1 MTACVVR
8 SGTTALSRC
17 NLAVADGRTAPPGRR
32 MGHAGAI
39 IGGAVADPRVR
50 DSVPAG
56 EATCAP
62 GALRD
67 GDEAIEHGTA
77 PYRSKALVAR
87 LPGNLTTRRGGV

>member
-39 IGGAVADPRVR
+39 IGGADDTAQSKMD
-50 DSVPAG
+50 
-56 EATCAP
+56 
-62 GALRD
+62 ALRSCGLVVAESPAD
-67 GDEAIEHGTA
+67 LGSSMAAGLGL
-77 PYRSKALVAR
+77 ALAASR
-87 LPGNLTTRRGGV
+87 